1 MPLTDW
7 WWIRHLQ
14 EIANA
19 QNQMVDLITEE
30 MRASDETIAR
40 RTRQGKRL
48 TARAEE
54 MMIDRRKRLVAAL
67 VSIKTGQ
74 GGRHA

>member
-30 MRASDETIAR
+30 MRAIDETIAR